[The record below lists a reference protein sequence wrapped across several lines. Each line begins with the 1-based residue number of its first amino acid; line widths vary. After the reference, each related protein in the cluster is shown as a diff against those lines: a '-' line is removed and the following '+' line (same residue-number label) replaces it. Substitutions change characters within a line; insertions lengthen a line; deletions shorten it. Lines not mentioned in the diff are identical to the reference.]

1 MKQLSILS
9 FLIALTFFS
18 IGSAETFKFV
28 NGHWFDGNKFQD
40 RVFYSVEGTFAAN
53 PPQKVDK
60 EIDLK
65 NGYVL
70 PPFGDAH
77 NHYISGPFKIDEIL
91 HQYLTDG
98 IFYAK
103 NPASIARDTD
113 KIRDKI

>member
-9 FLIALTFFS
+9 LLIALAFLN
-18 IGSAETFKFV
+18 IGSAENYKFV

-40 RVFYSVEGTFAAN
+40 RVLYSVDGTFATN
-53 PPQKVDK
+53 PPQRIDNEV
-60 EIDLK
+60 DLK
-65 NGYVL
+65 GGFVI

-77 NHYISGPFKIDEIL
+77 NHWISGPFKIDEIL

-113 KIRDKI
+113 KIKD